1 MSAREVAAD
10 ASRVAG
16 EGTAADAVATT
27 DSPAP
32 LSSCV
37 GVAPGQRASSSSV
50 LVPGRLSVTGVPHGS
65 STATERPESA

>member
-32 LSSCV
+32 AVTPLTSLLGGDLS
-37 GVAPGQRASSSSV
+37 GGQVCDADGNCS
-50 LVPGRLSVTGVPHGS
+50 
-65 STATERPESA
+65 